1 LTCNKSGDNKREG
14 SSILLFTNKDQIQV
28 SVVRSRDLNGSYILR
43 FISRHDNTDK
53 TANFKTVLWYMYQ
66 HFDSTFTFETG
77 LFMRNDADAAQEYK
91 CIIKTSLFSYQQQ
104 T

>member
-1 LTCNKSGDNKREG
+1 MITLIKLPFL
-14 SSILLFTNKDQIQV
+14 IP
-28 SVVRSRDLNGSYILR
+28 
-43 FISRHDNTDK
+43 
-53 TANFKTVLWYMYQ
+53 VLWYMYQ
-66 HFDSTFTFETG
+66 HFDSTFTLETG

>member
-14 SSILLFTNKDQIQV
+14 SSILLLTDKDQIQV

-53 TANFKTVLWYMYQ
+53 TAIFNTSIMVHVSALRQ
-66 HFDSTFTFETG
+66 HFYIGDWPFYE
-77 LFMRNDADAAQEYK
+77 E
-91 CIIKTSLFSYQQQ
+91 
-104 T
+104 